1 MPIVSVQAAGRYD
14 PEVLDRA
21 VAAHFEALDVA
32 GDLRPGMHV
41 LLKPNLLAARDPA
54 LAVTTHPELLSA
66 VARWLRAHGI
76 SQITLADSPG
86 GVYSAAMLRKLYAAC
101 GLSPLEG
108 LLTLNLDVSSG
119 RRDGFTL
126 ITPVLQ
132 ADYIIN
138 CAKLKTHGLT
148 VMTAGVKNLFGC
160 IPGLKKPEW
169 HCLRPTIDAF
179 SDLLID
185 LSQAVAPQ
193 ITLLDAPAAATCG
206 IWA

>member
-54 LAVTTHPELLSA
+54 LAVTTHPGA
-66 VARWLRAHGI
+66 VGRCGALAARARHI
-76 SQITLADSPG
+76 ADHAG
-86 GVYSAAMLRKLYAAC
+86 GQPRRRLQPRHAPKALC
-101 GLSPLEG
+101 GLRPSPLEG

-126 ITPVLQ
+126 ITPFCRP
-132 ADYIIN
+132 I
-138 CAKLKTHGLT
+138 TSS
-148 VMTAGVKNLFGC
+148 TA
-160 IPGLKKPEW
+160 PSSKP
-169 HCLRPTIDAF
+169 T
-179 SDLLID
+179 
-185 LSQAVAPQ
+185 
-193 ITLLDAPAAATCG
+193 G
-206 IWA
+206 

>member
-1 MPIVSVQAAGRYD
+1 MPIVSVQTAGRYD

-54 LAVTTHPELLSA
+54 LAVTTHPELLAA

-108 LLTLNLDVSSG
+108 LLTLNLDVSS
-119 RRDGFTL
+119 
-126 ITPVLQ
+126 
-132 ADYIIN
+132 A
-138 CAKLKTHGLT
+138 
-148 VMTAGVKNLFGC
+148 TA
-160 IPGLKKPEW
+160 
-169 HCLRPTIDAF
+169 LR
-179 SDLLID
+179 
-185 LSQAVAPQ
+185 
-193 ITLLDAPAAATCG
+193 
-206 IWA
+206 